1 MRLRLRIFG
10 RKRRPSMALLGTDG
24 GTAATWREGF
34 GWLRDVSPAAWIG
47 PRLHPFAQD
56 VGSIIPEGFHAYA
69 RLFHP
74 VPVDPD
80 RRERW
85 SNVAQRNRRIVHPEM
100 QFHQISVPRGQVP
113 IELYGK
119 HEPRHGTLVLDQ
131 RRALVEHLT
140 KATATPD
147 QCWFAIWEGFGG
159 LDEGVIRERLRLP
172 KRNYLLYTG
181 GLARALESPLPFD
194 QSPNL
199 WWPED
204 RAWFVASEI
213 DFAWTYVGG
222 AQSLIAALLSDSRLE
237 VLPAALTEKVQAS
250 GDRINAAL
258 NVQQEDGPVVD
269 PTTGPE

>member
-10 RKRRPSMALLGTDG
+10 RKLPSRVIVDG
-24 GTAATWREGF
+24 HGRSTASTCGAGF
-34 GWLRDVSPAAWIG
+34 GWLRDVSAAAWIG

-85 SNVAQRNRRIVHPEM
+85 SDVAQRNGRIVHPEM
-100 QFHQISVPRGQVP
+100 QFHQISVPRGQAP
-113 IELYGK
+113 TELYGR
-119 HEPRHGTLVLDQ
+119 HEPRHGTLLLDQ
-131 RRALVEHLT
+131 RRALVEHMT

-147 QCWFAIWEGFGG
+147 RCWFAMWEGFGG
-159 LDEGVIRERLRLP
+159 LDDSVIRERLKLP

-181 GLARALESPLPFD
+181 EVARALESPLGPID

-204 RAWFVASEI
+204 RAWFVSSEI

-222 AQSLIAALLSDSRLE
+222 AESLIAALLADSRLE
-237 VLPAALTEKVQAS
+237 VLPAALTDKVQAT

-258 NVQQEDGPVVD
+258 NAQ
-269 PTTGPE
+269 